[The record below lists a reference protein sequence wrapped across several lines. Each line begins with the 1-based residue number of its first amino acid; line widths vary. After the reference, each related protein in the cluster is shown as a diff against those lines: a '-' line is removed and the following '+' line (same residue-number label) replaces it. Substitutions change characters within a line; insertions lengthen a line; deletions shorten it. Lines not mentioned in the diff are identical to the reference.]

1 MKIFLSFI
9 GPKLTVPTTPEDT
22 PPLPGTPIFSND
34 VPRDSL
40 LQKDSSSETEIDTET
55 LYFRFVMTLVRN
67 QLIFFN

>member
-1 MKIFLSFI
+1 MFLFLI

-40 LQKDSSSETEIDTET
+40 LQKDSSSETEIDPET
-55 LYFRFVMTLVRN
+55 LYFRSVMTLICN
-67 QLIFFN
+67 QLIFSN

>member
-1 MKIFLSFI
+1 MFLSLI

-40 LQKDSSSETEIDTET
+40 LQKDSSSETEIDPET
-55 LYFRFVMTLVRN
+55 LYFRSVIDIN
-67 QLIFFN
+67 S